1 MMPCGYPCSPGVPHR
16 RPPDQGARLPP
27 LPPTSTPPTR
37 GSAPRAVDPLFLSY
51 PLRTLADAALARARE
66 LGAAHADFR
75 LERVRSASWRL
86 RDARPSGTS
95 DSVQLGFAVRVL
107 LDGAWGFAAGVD
119 LTTDAAAQVAE
130 QAVAVARLSGGI
142 SRAAGSAERVELAAE
157 PVHRDVTWV
166 SAYEV
171 NPFEVPDA
179 EKTALLADWSS
190 RLLAAE
196 GVSHVQ
202 ATLLTVQENKFYADT
217 AGTVTTQQRIRLH
230 PVLEATSVDGRT
242 GAFESMRTLAPPV
255 GRGWEYLAGT
265 GWDWDAEL
273 AELPVLLAEKRKAP
287 SVEPGRYD
295 LVIDPSNLWLTIH
308 ESIGHATEL
317 DRALGY
323 EAAYAGTSF
332 ATFDKLGSLR
342 YGSELMHVT
351 GDRTAEHGLSTVGY
365 DDEGVAAQ
373 SWDLVKDGVLVG
385 YQLDRAMAGLK
396 GLGRSNGCAFADS
409 PAHVPVQ
416 RMANV
421 SLRPAAD
428 GPSTEGLFAGV
439 ENGLYIVGDR
449 SWSIDMQRY
458 NFQFTG
464 QRAYAIR
471 NGELAGQVKD
481 FAYQATTTDFWG
493 SMTAV
498 GGPQTYVLGGAFNC
512 GKAQPGQVA
521 AVSHGC
527 PSALFR
533 NVNVLNTQQEAG
545 H

>member
-1 MMPCGYPCSPGVPHR
+1 M
-16 RPPDQGARLPP
+16 PP
-27 LPPTSTPPTR
+27 LPPTSTPPAP
-37 GSAPRAVDPLFLSY
+37 GGAAPRTVDPLFLGL
-51 PLRTLADAALARARE
+51 PLRALADAALTRARG
-66 LGAAHADFR
+66 LGVEHADFR

-86 RDARPSGTS
+86 RDARPAGTS

-119 LTTDAAAQVAE
+119 LTPDAAARVAE

-142 SRAAGSAERVELAAE
+142 SRAAGSKERVELAAE
-157 PVHRDVTWV
+157 PVHPDVTWV
-166 SAYEV
+166 SAYDV

-179 EKTALLADWSS
+179 EKTALLAGWSS

-230 PVLEATSVDGRT
+230 PELEATSVDGRT

-255 GRGWEYLAGT
+255 GRGFEYLTGT

-273 AELPVLLAEKRKAP
+273 GELPVLLAEKMRAP
-287 SVEPGRYD
+287 SVEAGRYD

-332 ATFDKLGSLR
+332 ATYDKLGSLK

-385 YQLDRAMAGLK
+385 YQLDRAMAALK

-421 SLRPAAD
+421 SLQPAAD

>member
-1 MMPCGYPCSPGVPHR
+1 M
-16 RPPDQGARLPP
+16 
-27 LPPTSTPPTR
+27 PPTSTPP
-37 GSAPRAVDPLFLSY
+37 SRAVDPLFLGL
-51 PLRTLADAALARARE
+51 PLRALADAALARARE

-86 RDARPSGTS
+86 RDARPAGTS

-107 LDGAWGFAAGVD
+107 LDGAWGFASGVD
-119 LTTDAAAQVAE
+119 LTPDAAARVAE

-142 SRAAGSAERVELAAE
+142 SRTAGSTDRVELADE
-157 PVHRDVTWV
+157 PVHRDATWV
-166 SAYEV
+166 SAYQV

-179 EKTALLADWSS
+179 EKTALLAGWSA

-242 GAFESMRTLAPPV
+242 GAFDSMRTLAPPV
-255 GRGWEYLAGT
+255 GRGWEYVTGT

-273 AELPVLLAEKRKAP
+273 AGLPVLLAEKMRAP

-332 ATFDKLGSLR
+332 ATFDRLGSLK

-351 GDRTAEHGLSTVGY
+351 GDRTTEHGLSTVGY

-385 YQLDRAMAGLK
+385 YQLDRAMARLK
-396 GLGRSNGCAFADS
+396 GFERSNGCAFADS

-421 SLRPAAD
+421 SLRPAEG

-449 SWSIDMQRY
+449 SWSIDQQRY

-493 SMTAV
+493 SMAAV